1 MDTEI
6 SLPDSLF
13 HAVDSIAKRTGM
25 SQSEMIQA
33 AVADYVE
40 AHKYDQVRETL
51 DSVYSDQPS
60 QVGEESM
67 RMQIMSLPKE
77 DW

>member
-1 MDTEI
+1 METKI

-13 HAVDSIAKRTGM
+13 HAVDSIAKRIGM
-25 SQSEMIQA
+25 SQSEIIQD
-33 AVADYVE
+33 AVADYIE

-60 QVGEESM
+60 QVDEASM

>member
-25 SQSEMIQA
+25 SQSEMFQA
-33 AVADYVE
+33 AVADYID

-60 QVGEESM
+60 QVDEESM

-77 DW
+77 YW